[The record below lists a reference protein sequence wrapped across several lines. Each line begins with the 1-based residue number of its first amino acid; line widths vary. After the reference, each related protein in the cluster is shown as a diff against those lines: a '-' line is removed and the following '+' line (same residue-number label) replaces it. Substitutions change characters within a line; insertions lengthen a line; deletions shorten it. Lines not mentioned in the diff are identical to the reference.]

1 MKNITCLALLILAGC
16 QSAPAVSPA
25 ASSPS
30 VTPEPIPVTPSGPPV
45 PSQLERKV
53 RQQAQYID
61 ALLSQNSALAAKL
74 AATPQPPAATAV
86 TPPAPVSLS
95 PVAGAPAAPSSVVAG
110 EPALSPHADG
120 IIDLTVATTTGE
132 PVNPF
137 VGRRGAGEGTREV
150 LLHVAGIIAGPRA
163 CAVIN
168 ERLAQAG
175 DTVESFTVEHID
187 PDAVTLRHAA
197 GRLRLPLA
205 EKPVRVR
212 VKP

>member
-45 PSQLERKV
+45 PGQLERKV

-61 ALLSQNSALAAKL
+61 ALLSQNSALVAKL
-74 AATPQPPAATAV
+74 AATPSPPAAVAV
-86 TPPAPVSLS
+86 TPPVPIAPL
-95 PVAGAPAAPSSVVAG
+95 VVAQLATSPIAA
-110 EPALSPHADG
+110 EESALSPNADG
-120 IIDLTVATTTGE
+120 IIDLAAATTSGE
-132 PVNPF
+132 LVNPF
-137 VGRRGAGEGTREV
+137 VVRGGAGEGTREI
-150 LLHVAGIIAGPRA
+150 LLHVSGIIAGPRA

-175 DTVESFTVEHID
+175 DTVESFTVERID
-187 PDAVTLRHAA
+187 PDAVTLRHGA

-212 VKP
+212 MKP